1 MGGAGRA
8 AIPPETLRF
17 AQGELEM
24 KHTREI
30 TAAILSPI
38 TIYIIGWS
46 NNYVFDAV
54 IGLIAALALYEFL
67 ILGRRKG
74 YELPVVLCILVM
86 LFIVLAFVLEPI
98 SVEMGVFLA
107 LLVIPAWYVL
117 SRRALE
123 DALPSSA
130 IAVMATLYV
139 GMLGGSLIRLRSDF
153 GLNIGPKLVFF
164 LLLVVWLGD
173 AGAYYI
179 GKRFGRHKLSPLI
192 SPKKTIEG
200 GIGGIVTAILT
211 AVVIHFTFFGEFPV
225 VLAIIGGV
233 ILSIAGVIGDLAE
246 SMWKR
251 SAAVKDSGTLIPGH
265 GGFLDRFD
273 SVFFTAPILY
283 VYWVLIQNG
292 FSSLRIMSA

>member
-1 MGGAGRA
+1 V
-8 AIPPETLRF
+8 
-17 AQGELEM
+17 
-24 KHTREI
+24 

-38 TIYIIGWS
+38 TVYIIGWS
-46 NNYVFDAV
+46 HAYVFDAV
-54 IGLIAALALYEFL
+54 IGIIAALALYEFL
-67 ILGRRKG
+67 VLGRRKG
-74 YELPVVLCILVM
+74 YHLPIVLCILVM
-86 LFIVLAFVLEPI
+86 LFIILAFVLEPI
-98 SVEMGVFLA
+98 SVEMGVFLT
-107 LLVIPAWYVL
+107 LLVIPAWYVF
-117 SRRALE
+117 SRRSVD

-139 GMLGGSLIRLRSDF
+139 GMLGGSLIRLRNDF
-153 GLNIGPKLVFF
+153 SPNIGPKLVFF

-179 GKRFGRHKLSPLI
+179 GKQFGRHPLSPRI
-192 SPKKTIEG
+192 SPKKTVEG
-200 GIGGIVTAILT
+200 GIGGIATAILT
-211 AVVIHFTFFGEFPV
+211 AVVIHFTFFREFPLV
-225 VLAIIGGV
+225 HAIVAGIV
-233 ILSIAGVIGDLAE
+233 LSIAGVIGDLAE

-273 SVFFTAPILY
+273 SIFFTTPILY